1 MTQKV
6 RVYIAC
12 SLDGFIAGPGDDLS
26 WLPGA
31 DGGEAHDAAQDQDY
45 DAHDV
50 ARDPK
55 VLSYDAFMADIGA
68 LLMGRRTYDFVERFE
83 GDWAYGEVPVLVP
96 THRPLSPVSAT
107 VRAVEGNIASL
118 VALAK
123 EAADGKDV
131 YIDGGE
137 LIRQALD
144 ENLVDEVVMT
154 MVTVAIGSGHPLFA
168 GVKQRHKFKVVGHH
182 TFGPGML
189 QLHLQPD
196 RSTSQV

>member
-12 SLDGFIAGPGDDLS
+12 TLDGFIAGPGDDLS

-31 DGGEAHDAAQDQDY
+31 DGGEALDVAQDPN
-45 DAHDV
+45 A
-50 ARDPK
+50 
-55 VLSYDAFMADIGA
+55 LSYDAFMADIGA
-68 LLMGRRTYDFVERFE
+68 MLMGRRTYDFAERFE
-83 GDWAYGEVPVLVP
+83 GDWPYGDVPVLVP
-96 THRPLSPVSAT
+96 THRPLSPASAT
-107 VRAVEGNIASL
+107 VRAVEGDIASL
-118 VALAK
+118 VVLAK

-144 ENLVDEVVMT
+144 ANLVDDVVMT
-154 MVTVAIGSGHPLFA
+154 MVTVAIGSGRPLFA
-168 GVKQRHKFKVVGHH
+168 GVEQRHKFKVIGHH

-189 QLHLQPD
+189 QLHLHPD
-196 RSTSQV
+196 RSTSVNPG